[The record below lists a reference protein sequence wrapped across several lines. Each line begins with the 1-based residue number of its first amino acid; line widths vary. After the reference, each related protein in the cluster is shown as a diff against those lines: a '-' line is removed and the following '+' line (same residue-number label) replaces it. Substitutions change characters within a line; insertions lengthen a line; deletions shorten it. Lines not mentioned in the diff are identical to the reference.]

1 LRALRFA
8 GASLASLRF
17 APLILFLLVS
27 CADRFGGWEALSR
40 PTEDQ
45 VRNLASD
52 GKSLYLA
59 TLGDGV
65 YSSSD
70 WGVTWGRLA
79 GTEGMSVHCLACAVG
94 GLIIGTDSGVYVWDS
109 GKLSAAGLEGRS
121 IWSLAPGGDGTLA
134 GGVGVVYAQSGSGW
148 EELSGLPDVA
158 VTAVLD
164 VEGALYAGT
173 LGEGLWTLLEFAGE
187 EGVSRRWVPVAGTP
201 EMPLDAAEVTLLR
214 YVPDTGRLYVGTM
227 WGGLYISED
236 GGFYKLRGLDP
247 EFKYVSDLVFAG
259 KRLFVTTCGIRA
271 DGLYSADPDGRNWRL
286 WPDSPYPARGA
297 LLLPDGRILVATERE
312 GLFAAYP
319 PETDRL
325 EPDEGE
331 E

>member
-1 LRALRFA
+1 MRALRFTGGIA
-8 GASLASLRF
+8 RFARF
-17 APLILFLLVS
+17 APVVLVLLAA
-27 CADRFGGWEALSR
+27 CAERFDGWEELSR
-40 PTEDQ
+40 PTEAQ
-45 VRNLASD
+45 VRDLVSD
-52 GKSLYLA
+52 GERLYLA
-59 TLGDGV
+59 TLDDGV
-65 YSSSD
+65 YLSSD
-70 WGVTWGRLA
+70 WGVTWSRLA
-79 GTEGMSVHCLACAVG
+79 GTEGLEVHCLSSAVG
-94 GLIIGTDSGVYVWDS
+94 GLLIGTDSGVYLWDG
-109 GKLSAAGLEGRS
+109 GKLSPAGLEGRP
-121 IWSLAPGGDGTLA
+121 IWSLAPGEDGILA
-134 GGVGVVYAQSGSGW
+134 GGVGTVYAQSSSGW

-164 VEGALYAGT
+164 VQGVPYAGT
-173 LGEGLWTLLEFAGE
+173 LGEGLWVLREFAGE
-187 EGVSRRWVPVAGTP
+187 EGVSRRWVRVSGTP
-201 EMPLDAAEVTLLR
+201 ESPLDAAEVTLLR

-247 EFKYVSDLVFAG
+247 EFKYVSDLVFVG

-312 GLFAAYP
+312 GLYAAY
-319 PETDRL
+319 L
-325 EPDEGE
+325 KPDEGE

>member
-1 LRALRFA
+1 MRFTGGIARFA
-8 GASLASLRF
+8 RF
-17 APLILFLLVS
+17 APVVLVLLAA
-27 CADRFGGWEALSR
+27 CAGRFDGWEALSR
-40 PTEDQ
+40 PTEAQ
-45 VRNLASD
+45 VRDLVSD
-52 GKSLYLA
+52 GESLYLA

-70 WGVTWGRLA
+70 WGVTWSRLA
-79 GTEGMSVHCLACAVG
+79 GTEGLEVHCLGSAVG
-94 GLIIGTDSGVYVWDS
+94 GLLIGTDSGVYVWDG
-109 GKLSAAGLEGRS
+109 GKLSPAGLEGRP
-121 IWSLAPGGDGTLA
+121 IWSLASGEDGTFA
-134 GGVGVVYAQSGSGW
+134 GGVGMVYAQSGTGW

-164 VEGALYAGT
+164 AAGTLYAGT
-173 LGEGLWTLLEFAGE
+173 LGEGLWALREVAGE
-187 EGVSRRWVPVAGTP
+187 EGVSRRWLQVVGTP
-201 EMPLDAAEVTLLR
+201 ELPLDAAEVTLLR

-247 EFKYVSDLVFAG
+247 EFKYISGLVFAG
-259 KRLFVTTCGIRA
+259 ERLFVTTCGIRA

-325 EPDEGE
+325 KPDEGE